1 MFKYI
6 FETLLLI
13 LLGIY
18 PEVELLGYMPSLY
31 LIFFEESPCYFPQW
45 LYHVIVTHVVHTSSN
60 FSTSCQQLLFCFVFD
75 GSYLMDVKG
84 YLTVV
89 LICIDI
95 TISDVHLFLCVLAI
109 WISFL
114 RKCLFKS
121 FAHFWIR
128 LFVFGCLVLG
138 VLCRLLILI
147 PSQIYDLQIFSPFHE
162 LHFHSESV
170 FLEGVPNCF
179 IWKNGTKELK

>member
-1 MFKYI
+1 MFPLCIQHICLFIHLSMNSWVAFKIQLLQIKPLWLWVFKYI

-60 FSTSCQQLLFCFVFD
+60 FSTSCQQLLYCFVFD

-84 YLTVV
+84 YLIVV

-121 FAHFWIR
+121 FAHF
-128 LFVFGCLVLG
+128 
-138 VLCRLLILI
+138 
-147 PSQIYDLQIFSPFHE
+147 
-162 LHFHSESV
+162 
-170 FLEGVPNCF
+170 
-179 IWKNGTKELK
+179 